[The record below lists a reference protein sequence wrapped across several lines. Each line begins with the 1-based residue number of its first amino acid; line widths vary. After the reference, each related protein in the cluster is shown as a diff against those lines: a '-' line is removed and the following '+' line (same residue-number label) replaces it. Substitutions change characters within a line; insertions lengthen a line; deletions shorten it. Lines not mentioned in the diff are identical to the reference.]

1 MKDDERRRVDN
12 EAFQHCSIDL
22 HINEMINCTVTY
34 NVSQYMKH
42 FKLRYL
48 NLNLLRSMMLSNLLA
63 LMT

>member
-22 HINEMINCTVTY
+22 HINEVINCTVTY

-48 NLNLLRSMMLSNLLA
+48 NLNLL
-63 LMT
+63 